1 MPLVGREVLPLRNHR
16 WLHGRWYLAVKSDT
30 YLGFLVPGMVITL
43 VGALS
48 SPAAMAACIRA
59 RNAPSMSKWV
69 GFPLAMRSI
78 SVTRWN
84 SSSLI
89 WARLARLTCLFGFR
103 DSYGLLDHL
112 SSDSFDYGND
122 GLFDPPRSFLHWRAF
137 GLGLG
142 NRSLC
147 SLDYLACLT
156 AFSGVCSSQFGSA
169 LYFSLLGAPQHAL
182 MPDHQLIVG
191 SYQQIAA

>member
-1 MPLVGREVLPLRNHR
+1 
-16 WLHGRWYLAVKSDT
+16 
-30 YLGFLVPGMVITL
+30 MVIML

-48 SPAAMAACIRA
+48 SPVAMAAC
-59 RNAPSMSKWV
+59 
-69 GFPLAMRSI
+69 
-78 SVTRWN
+78 
-84 SSSLI
+84 
-89 WARLARLTCLFGFR
+89 FR

-112 SSDSFDYGND
+112 SSDGFDYGND

-147 SLDYLACLT
+147 SFDYLACLT

-169 LYFSLLGAPQHAL
+169 LYF
-182 MPDHQLIVG
+182 
-191 SYQQIAA
+191 

>member
-1 MPLVGREVLPLRNHR
+1 MISRILVREVSRVFSSR
-16 WLHGRWYLAVKSDT
+16 RSDASRRAFQSRRDGRMHSGTECLVHIEMC
-30 YLGFLVPGMVITL
+30 GFS
-43 VGALS
+43 VGYAFDFRY
-48 SPAAMAACIRA
+48 AMEFVVAH
-59 RNAPSMSKWV
+59 M
-69 GFPLAMRSI
+69 
-78 SVTRWN
+78 
-84 SSSLI
+84 
-89 WARLARLTCLFGFR
+89 ARLARLTCLFGFR